1 MTKPSDPLSV
11 DFAALRTLR
20 MVHALGSFS
29 RAAETLGITQ
39 STVSYTIDRLR
50 RIFGDPLFVRQGG
63 GTVPTDR
70 CNEIVSTAAR
80 MTDEFSAILEP
91 RAFDPFK
98 AQAEVTLSCNYYE
111 RITLLPHLVRI
122 LRQKAPGLRVRV
134 LSSNVLGKDQLERGE
149 SDMLIGP
156 VRIDDSGYYRR
167 NLLRDHYVCI
177 MAKDNPLVG
186 VDLDTQTYLAAP
198 HVVVIYGG
206 TWQSRYLVEIE
217 ARGHSLNAVV
227 EVPSPAALPMTLQ
240 GTDLIST
247 VPKRIAL
254 AFGDA
259 VHVAPTP
266 IKAPFDIDLYWNAR
280 THHSAMHRWLRA
292 QLADHVAPACGTV

>member
-1 MTKPSDPLSV
+1 
-11 DFAALRTLR
+11 

-29 RAAETLGITQ
+29 QAAEKLGITQ
-39 STVSYTIDRLR
+39 STVSYTVDRLR
-50 RIFGDPLFVRQGG
+50 RVFGDPLFVRQGG
-63 GTVPTDR
+63 ATVATDR
-70 CNEIVSTAAR
+70 CNEIVTTAAR

-91 RAFDPFK
+91 RAFDPSK

-111 RITLLPHLVRI
+111 RITLVPHLVRI
-122 LRQKAPGLRVRV
+122 LRNKAPGLRLNV
-134 LSSNVLGKDQLERGE
+134 LSSNVMGKGQLERGE

-156 VRIDDSGYYRR
+156 VSINDTGYYRR
-167 NLLRDHYVCI
+167 KLLRDHSVVI

-186 VDLDTQTYLAAP
+186 VDLDIPTYLAAP

-206 TWQSRYLVEIE
+206 TWQSRYLIEIE
-217 ARGHSLNAVV
+217 ARGYSLNSVM

-259 VHVAPTP
+259 VHVAP
-266 IKAPFDIDLYWNAR
+266 APFPASVDIDLYWNSR

-292 QLADHVAPACGTV
+292 QLADHVAPSCAVV